1 MPTENPTIV
10 VWRVEDIYYAFNLWF
25 EHKKNYKIFQ
35 NKQNESVQSLSLI
48 NQVVTYKKEANY
60 RFFQK

>member
-35 NKQNESVQSLSLI
+35 NKQNESLQSLSLI
-48 NQVVTYKKEANY
+48 N
-60 RFFQK
+60 